1 MDKQEYLLLIPAI
14 VFGVAI
20 VDLLKIFSHKK
31 GYYELIGWGVYLLV
45 AICWLWYETFDKLD
59 TVIVAKAGYFMIIV
73 QAILYYS
80 AASILSPEEKD
91 VDTKLYFMSIKKS
104 FFLLLTLIAL
114 TLIFMQFVVYNDEH
128 IVWIRFVAIALF
140 LGCAFVENA
149 WLRNG
154 VLIFLGTIKIYLIM
168 TL

>member
-1 MDKQEYLLLIPAI
+1 
-14 VFGVAI
+14 
-20 VDLLKIFSHKK
+20 
-31 GYYELIGWGVYLLV
+31 
-45 AICWLWYETFDKLD
+45 
-59 TVIVAKAGYFMIIV
+59 
-73 QAILYYS
+73 
-80 AASILSPEEKD
+80 

-128 IVWIRFVAIALF
+128 IVWIRFVAIVLL
-140 LGCAFVENA
+140 LGCAFVENV

-154 VLIFLGTIKIYLIM
+154 VLIFLGAIKIYLIM